1 MYSPKSRKIRH
12 LSSYNRWYGKS
23 FSLFKHNWCKTTQS
37 FLLPYLHR
45 AWAIFESYSHLAPS
59 FSCLERSL
67 ISIKGR
73 RSDQVSNSYRDN
85 FQQCTLTHTRLRS
98 KHLRAIFDWEQFCVP
113 VTLKHQDS
121 QDQKKSTS
129 NPDRLS
135 NNHTGED
142 SIKTVQSEA
151 FKNKRIYIE
160 NTQPRWWIQR
170 TTRMASAMSNL
181 GSSLSVTCSTPGFG
195 MEAVYTAHRYWSL
208 WLTQLF
214 FCLSLLIQKSKA
226 LFGDM
231 KWL

>member
-1 MYSPKSRKIRH
+1 MDVTLILLLLKFSLPMYSPKSRKIRH

-121 QDQKKSTS
+121 QDQRKI
-129 NPDRLS
+129 
-135 NNHTGED
+135 EF
-142 SIKTVQSEA
+142 QSGSFVE
-151 FKNKRIYIE
+151 Y
-160 NTQPRWWIQR
+160 PHWWRFHQD
-170 TTRMASAMSNL
+170 
-181 GSSLSVTCSTPGFG
+181 GSFRSL
-195 MEAVYTAHRYWSL
+195 
-208 WLTQLF
+208 
-214 FCLSLLIQKSKA
+214 QK
-226 LFGDM
+226 
-231 KWL
+231 

>member
-1 MYSPKSRKIRH
+1 MYPPIWKSKSRKIRH
-12 LSSYNRWYGKS
+12 PSSCNRWYGKS

-113 VTLKHQDS
+113 VTLKLQDS
-121 QDQKKSTS
+121 QDQKKIDFQSGSFVEYPHWWRFHQDGSVRSLQKQENLYRKYTAKMMD
-129 NPDRLS
+129 PK
-135 NNHTGED
+135 NN
-142 SIKTVQSEA
+142 
-151 FKNKRIYIE
+151 KNGVGYVK
-160 NTQPRWWIQR
+160 
-170 TTRMASAMSNL
+170 
-181 GSSLSVTCSTPGFG
+181 PGFESVRDLFYAG
-195 MEAVYTAHRYWSL
+195 FRDGSRLHCAQVLVT
-208 WLTQLF
+208 LTHAIIFLF
-214 FCLSLLIQKSKA
+214 INSK
-226 LFGDM
+226 
-231 KWL
+231 K